1 MEVSHIMKNMY
12 KRIVEADIGK
22 AKVQM
27 ELQLARGIK
36 ASKVPVEVR

>member
-1 MEVSHIMKNMY
+1 MKNMY
-12 KRIVEADIGK
+12 KRIVEGDIVK

-36 ASKVPVEVR
+36 ASKVLAEVH